1 MPFSVVLMRSQALY
15 WAAQVYST
23 RYMVRSMQYSKKTEE
38 GKKQGEKNVK
48 KKIAGR
54 LLTQAVVGFLQL
66 TCFLCAH
73 ILDDIM
79 YPVCT

>member
-1 MPFSVVLMRSQALY
+1 
-15 WAAQVYST
+15 
-23 RYMVRSMQYSKKTEE
+23 MQYSKTEE
-38 GKKQGEKNVK
+38 GKKHGEKNVK

-54 LLTQAVVGFLQL
+54 LLTQAAAGFLQL